1 MRLLFLGLLVACGG
15 APRPAEQLPQPEPPP
30 TVSQPEKLASVE
42 QCDRLLEHMI
52 ELELATTNQTLDLAT
67 KQEHIDRQRDA
78 FQSVCNNTPAA
89 RIECALRTVDLDG
102 LTKCDNAP

>member
-1 MRLLFLGLLVACGG
+1 MACT
-15 APRPAEQLPQPEPPP
+15 RPPPPPEAIPQPEPPP
-30 TVSQPEKLASVE
+30 FFPEKLAFVE
-42 QCDRLLEHMI
+42 RCDRLLEHMI
-52 ELELATTNQTLDLAT
+52 ELELATSSQTLDPAT

-78 FQSVCNNTPAA
+78 FQSVCKSTPAA

>member
-1 MRLLFLGLLVACGG
+1 MRLLLGLLIACGS
-15 APRPAEQLPQPEPPP
+15 APRPAEPLPQPEPPP
-30 TVSQPEKLASVE
+30 TVPEKLASVE

-67 KQEHIDRQRDA
+67 KQEHIDRQREA
-78 FQSVCNNTPAA
+78 FQSVCSSTPAA

-102 LTKCDNAP
+102 LTKCDRAP

>member
-1 MRLLFLGLLVACGG
+1 MRLLLIACGLIACNR
-15 APRPAEQLPQPEPPP
+15 APRPAEPMPQPEPPP
-30 TVSQPEKLASVE
+30 NVPEKLASVE

-52 ELELATTNQTLDLAT
+52 ELELATSSQTLDPAT

-78 FQSVCNNTPAA
+78 FQSVCKSTPAA